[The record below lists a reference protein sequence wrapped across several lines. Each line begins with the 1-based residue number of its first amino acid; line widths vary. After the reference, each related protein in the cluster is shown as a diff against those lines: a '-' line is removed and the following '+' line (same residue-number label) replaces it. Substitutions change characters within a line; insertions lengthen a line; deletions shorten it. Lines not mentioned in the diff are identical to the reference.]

1 MDIINILFIV
11 ALIYF
16 FSSLQKRKK
25 QRNNRSGES
34 PQRLMDRSR
43 FRKTLRYK
51 RRMDMITSSFEKN
64 CAVPGSFL
72 KQIPVQKRKRP
83 VLYRRRQNK
92 ELENQS
98 RDILLVRRKRRF
110 HQKNLK

>member
-25 QRNNRSGES
+25 QRNNRPEES
-34 PQRLMDRSR
+34 PQKTDGPEQIPENATVQKQNGYDYEQ
-43 FRKTLRYK
+43 FR
-51 RRMDMITSSFEKN
+51 KN
-64 CAVPGSFL
+64 CAVLGSFL
-72 KQIPVQKRKRP
+72 KQIPVLKQKRP

-110 HQKNLK
+110 HQKI